1 MKRSHNF
8 AITTHRVVVDH
19 KEHGT
24 REFTPES
31 GISISSIHIRD
42 LQGKGILEY
51 NPL

>member
-1 MKRSHNF
+1 MKKSNNF
-8 AITTHRVVVDH
+8 ATTTHRVVLDH

-31 GISISSIHIRD
+31 RISISSVHIRD
-42 LQGKGILEY
+42 HQGKGILEY